1 MNRCLLGVLVAIL
14 LASPLAAA
22 VPAASD
28 AEPAPRTL
36 YLIRHGEYDHD
47 DSRDEDVG
55 RGLVPLGCDQA
66 RLIGERLRDLPVDFS
81 SLQSSTMTRA
91 RETADIVAEYLPG
104 LDVARH
110 RDIRECTPPTWR
122 EDIMADLEEGDG
134 EPCAALLESAFAR
147 LFRPAAG
154 EEAHDVVVCHGN
166 VIRWFVC
173 RALDVEPMAW
183 LGMSIANCSLTVIRI
198 DENGRIKLVSFGD
211 VGHLPPAMTTF
222 PGGWAPYR

>member
-134 EPCAALLESAFAR
+134 EPCAARDL
-147 LFRPAAG
+147 
-154 EEAHDVVVCHGN
+154 VVCHGN

-173 RALDVEPMAW
+173 SALDVETMAW
-183 LGMSIANCSLTVIRI
+183 MGMSIANCSLTVIRI